1 MAKLAFNS
9 KFSESHFSKNLD
21 VFVGLSGGAD
31 SIALLHYLNE
41 MNKSNEIGS
50 LKAIHVNHGYSPE
63 SKKWENFCKDFCNN
77 HNIEFTATSIPNL
90 DSTAS
95 LEGSFRKA
103 RFKIFAN
110 IIRTPGVLAL
120 GHHMNDQV
128 ETILFRMFRG
138 SGPEGISGINEVSIV
153 DEVKVLRP
161 MLKIEKDEIYEYV
174 EKHNLEY
181 IHDHSNDDEQFDRN
195 FIRSK
200 LIPLIS
206 ERWPAA
212 IKKISD
218 LSELSQQD
226 IEFKNIFLEQRI
238 EEFRSE
244 SGLNISSLSK
254 LSEIERTYI
263 IRHWIKK
270 NGFSQP
276 NRKTQ
281 LEIEKI
287 FFCSQT
293 TSNSSV
299 QWSRA
304 DNAQKSCKMF
314 TDKKSL
320 IIKEP

>member
-1 MAKLAFNS
+1 
-9 KFSESHFSKNLD
+9 
-21 VFVGLSGGAD
+21 
-31 SIALLHYLNE
+31 

-153 DEVKVLRP
+153 DEIKVLRP

-174 EKHNLEY
+174 EKHNLDY

-195 FIRSK
+195 FIRSR

-218 LSELSQQD
+218 LGELSQQD

-238 EEFRSE
+238 EELRSE